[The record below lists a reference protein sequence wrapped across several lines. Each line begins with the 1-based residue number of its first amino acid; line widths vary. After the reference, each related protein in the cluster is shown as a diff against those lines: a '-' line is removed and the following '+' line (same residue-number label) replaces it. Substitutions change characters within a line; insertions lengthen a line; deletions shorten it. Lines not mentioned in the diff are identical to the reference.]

1 MAADVVWEWLDDTF
15 GGSWIVLPSD
25 AQRLAL
31 GRLAA
36 LGVVG
41 GATYDGLIAI
51 SAAASDA
58 ILVTLDTRAIATYA
72 RVGVAVELIA

>member
-1 MAADVVWEWLDDTF
+1 MAADVVWAWLDDTF
-15 GGSWIVLPSD
+15 GSGWITLPAD

-31 GRLAA
+31 ARLAA

-51 SAAASDA
+51 SAAVSDA
-58 ILVTLDTRAIATYA
+58 TLVTLDTRAIVTYG
-72 RVGVAVELIA
+72 RVGVAVELVV